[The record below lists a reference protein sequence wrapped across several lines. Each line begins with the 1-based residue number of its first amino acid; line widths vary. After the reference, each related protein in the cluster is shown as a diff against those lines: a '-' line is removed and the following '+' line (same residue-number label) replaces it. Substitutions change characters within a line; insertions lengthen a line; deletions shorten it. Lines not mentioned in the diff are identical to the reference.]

1 MNHSETVA
9 KGVVESVIPGARMVF
24 RLDQCRS
31 VHDFDL
37 FLPSG
42 MIAAAEATAA
52 VDESEARI
60 NGAIESR
67 RKGGSA
73 IKARLCKKD
82 WHIDPDEGANI
93 NLIREGIDAQL
104 AALESQGISEF
115 GPLDGWSNPVAS
127 VIYHDLRVFSGHV
140 TQWKEPGYIRMARV
154 PSRGGFS
161 GPSLLL
167 EAVER
172 EAIRADNRKKLAAA
186 QTSERHMLVYVDSN
200 NFLPWRSFWHFE
212 PPSVLPQLSPEITDV
227 WAFTETVGAAN
238 HCTVWRASVTSPW
251 HSLGHVNLNG

>member
-93 NLIREGIDAQL
+93 NLIRESGVRSTCSPTQGRMRPVSRRRRPMTMSL
-104 AALESQGISEF
+104 AA
-115 GPLDGWSNPVAS
+115 
-127 VIYHDLRVFSGHV
+127 
-140 TQWKEPGYIRMARV
+140 KRMGVSMA
-154 PSRGGFS
+154 
-161 GPSLLL
+161 
-167 EAVER
+167 
-172 EAIRADNRKKLAAA
+172 
-186 QTSERHMLVYVDSN
+186 
-200 NFLPWRSFWHFE
+200 
-212 PPSVLPQLSPEITDV
+212 
-227 WAFTETVGAAN
+227 
-238 HCTVWRASVTSPW
+238 
-251 HSLGHVNLNG
+251 